1 MHIKATS
8 LCIMMSILVLLFA
21 PCVLA
26 QDTLYNKSNTGYNA
40 IYVNN
45 LTITLNDM
53 DANVTM
59 DYELDVFTKFY
70 LFMFGG
76 EAIETEL
83 KLILMDFDNITTKEI
98 GEERAVF
105 HIEGVSYCN
114 DGFNVIDSRK
124 LNQEVD
130 NLTVEF
136 TDGTSMRYRD
146 IERVPKIRYLCP

>member
-1 MHIKATS
+1 M
-8 LCIMMSILVLLFA
+8 LILMFLFV

-45 LTITLNDM
+45 LTITLNNT

-76 EAIETEL
+76 GAIEIEL
-83 KLILMDFDNITTKEI
+83 KSILMGFDNITTKEI
-98 GEERAVF
+98 GEESAVF
-105 HIEGVSYCN
+105 HIDGVSYCE
-114 DGFNVIDSRK
+114 DGFHVIDSRK
-124 LNQEVD
+124 LNQEVG

-136 TDGTSMRYRD
+136 TDGTSMRYRN
-146 IERVPKIRYLCP
+146 IERVPKIRYLCS